1 MRPTSKPTASLAV
14 LIPVKSFAAAKL
26 RLSPALDGPAR
37 AELARSMAGRVLA
50 AAAPLPVAVV
60 CDDPLVAAWAERLGA
75 EVVWRPGRGLNPAVT
90 DGVAHLSR
98 RGHRQVIVAHA
109 DLPLARSLAW
119 VADFDGVTLVPDR
132 HGDGTN
138 VAAVPTRAG
147 FTFGYGAGSFA
158 RHRAEAVRL
167 DLPLRVVREP
177 RLGWDVDWPADLDL
191 PEGLPVEPPVGARG
205 T

>member
-1 MRPTSKPTASLAV
+1 MTEDLGGVAV

-37 AELARSMAGRVLA
+37 AELARAMAERVLG

-60 CDDPLVAAWAERLGA
+60 CDDPLVASWAERLGA

-90 DGVAHLSR
+90 DGVAHLAR
-98 RGHRQVIVAHA
+98 RGHRRVIVAHA
-109 DLPLARSLAW
+109 DLPLARTLAW

-138 VAAVPTRAG
+138 VAAVPTGAG
-147 FTFGYGAGSFA
+147 FTFAYGAGSFD

-177 RLGWDVDWPADLDL
+177 RLGWDVDRPADLDL
-191 PEGLPVEPPVGARG
+191 PEGLPVEPPVRVRHP
-205 T
+205 